1 MRLDRFGCKSAELSL
16 QQGVCCIHQAK
27 VCFNEPVVLDE
38 SVVLDE
44 ATQVYE
50 NNNIKLDGNKPT
62 CRPFR
67 Y

>member
-1 MRLDRFGCKSAELSL
+1 VERLMRLDRFGCKSAELSL

-38 SVVLDE
+38 
-44 ATQVYE
+44 ATQVHE
-50 NNNIKLDGNKPT
+50 NNHIKLDGNKLT